1 MKKNFII
8 GIDVSKSKLDVHCHG
23 QLKQL
28 MVSNDTTGY
37 KKLLKWIKKEVTKEL
52 VTVMVVME
60 YTGIYTYNLEKFL
73 FNNQVDYVRRPALD
87 IMRSA
92 GMKRGKTDKADARMI
107 SQYGWYRKEELTA
120 MKPVSHNHQKL
131 QQLMSHRDKLVG
143 DKASYVVRI
152 KELKE
157 QLAAD
162 LNKKVFESTEYVVG
176 VLEIEIK
183 AMNKMIE
190 ELVKT
195 DDSFENN
202 YRLLRSVT
210 GIGFVTAVHMIITTE
225 NFTRFKET
233 RKFACYCGVA
243 PFEHQ
248 SGSSIRGKTRVS
260 HLANKKLKS
269 LFTTAAFAAIQ
280 HDAELKAKY
289 EQKLKEGKS
298 KMCALNVIRFKLI
311 ERIFAVIKRQS
322 PYILSQAA

>member
-37 KKLLKWIKKEVTKEL
+37 KKLLRWIKKEVTKEL

-120 MKPVSHNHQKL
+120 MKPVSRNHQQL

-162 LNKKVFESTEYVVG
+162 LNKKVFESTEYIVE

-183 AMNKMIE
+183 EMNKMIE

-210 GIGFVTAVHMIITTE
+210 GVGFVTAVHMIIATE

-322 PYILSQAA
+322 PYILSQAV